1 MTNPVEALAAGV
13 MDPLGVRAVAKI
25 SANQRVSATT
35 GPLGIMTDILQ
46 FPGPNVMGNWI
57 VSATRVRVQGVPVI
71 NVASVGVAINPG
83 PPPFPSGPLTV
94 VQPDQRVK
102 AL

>member
-13 MDPLGVRAVAKI
+13 MDPLGVRAAAKI
-25 SANQRVSATT
+25 SANQRVSAIT
-35 GPLGIMTDILQ
+35 GPLGIATDVLQ

-57 VSATRVRVQGVPVI
+57 VPATRVRVQGIPVI
-71 NVASVGVAINPG
+71 NAASVGVAINPG